1 MAVLRYQGHGSY
13 RITTAKGVVVY
24 IDPYAGTGYDVP
36 ADLVLITHEHYDHN
50 NTSLVTLKK
59 EGMIIRERDLLQHG
73 VYRHTTV
80 KGISLT
86 AVPAYNAHHDKNEC
100 VGYLLGMDDITLYA
114 AGDTSTTKEMQ
125 DMKDL
130 HLDWAIL
137 PIDGIY
143 NMGPKEATACAQMI
157 GARHTIP
164 VHMKPGALFDPQMAA
179 AFTPPGRVILHPGE
193 EITLD

>member
-24 IDPYAGTGYDVP
+24 IDPYAGTGYDLP
-36 ADLVLITHEHYDHN
+36 ADLVLITHEHYDHT

-59 EGMIIRERDLLQHG
+59 EGMIIRERDLLPAW
-73 VYRHTTV
+73 RLPHTTV
-80 KGISLT
+80 KGISLPPYRRTTPTTTETNASDICWGWT
-86 AVPAYNAHHDKNEC
+86 ASRC
-100 VGYLLGMDDITLYA
+100 SRR
-114 AGDTSTTKEMQ
+114 DTSTTKEMQ
-125 DMKDL
+125 DMKPPSGLGDPPHRW
-130 HLDWAIL
+130 HLQH
-137 PIDGIY
+137 GTE
-143 NMGPKEATACAQMI
+143 GSTACAQMI
-157 GARHTIP
+157 GAKHTIP